1 MLLDLVRQYRD
12 LIQEECKHSC
22 ALEAQ
27 SEQNTIG

>member
-12 LIQEECKHSC
+12 LIQAECKHSR

-27 SEQNTIG
+27 SAQDIIG